1 MVEICNKEKTCV
13 YWRGINNSKYA
24 PFCNHLLDTGCRRVG
39 DVDHCESKEIG
50 KRRKRVS
57 FDCPMEQQG
66 L

>member
-1 MVEICNKEKTCV
+1 MVEICDKGKTCV
-13 YWRGINNSKYA
+13 YWRGINNSKDA

-57 FDCPMEQQG
+57 FDCSLEQQG